1 VVPRIAPDNCGA
13 RGLTDRVR
21 MASRGR
27 PIRQKAV
34 REIMP
39 IRTALRAAC
48 DGPQPLLFLDL
59 SESISREFNGNGKV
73 FFV

>member
-1 VVPRIAPDNCGA
+1 
-13 RGLTDRVR
+13 
-21 MASRGR
+21 
-27 PIRQKAV
+27 V